1 MFRVIPA
8 VDLKGGKVVRL
19 VQGRREKVT
28 VEIENPVEVARDW
41 VRRGA
46 RVLHVVDLD
55 GAFEGKLFHEDVVV
69 EIARFAE
76 VQVGGGIRDLRIAER
91 LIDKGVDRVIFGTLA
106 VKDIEAVKRF
116 AREYPKR
123 VMVAI
128 DSKGDR
134 VVVEG
139 WVKRTELTPLELAK
153 VYEDC
158 EVSILY
164 TNVDVEGLV
173 SGIEI
178 EKIANVVENVSLPVY
193 VAGGVSCLEDVKAIK
208 RCGAKGVVIGSALYT
223 GKLKLEDVLKVEE

>member
-1 MFRVIPA
+1 VFRVIPA

-46 RVLHVVDLD
+46 KVLHVVDLD

-91 LIDKGVDRVIFGTLA
+91 LINRGVDRVIFGTLA
-106 VKDIEAVKRF
+106 VKDVEAVKRF
-116 AREYPKR
+116 AREYPKV

-139 WVKRTELTPLELAK
+139 WVRRTELTPLELAK